1 MKKAISILLS
11 LVMLFSVTAGMNITA
26 KAIGQYGVDLNSAGY
41 NSQNIYKNRPQ
52 CTWYC
57 WGRAY
62 EKLGV
67 SLPKWSNAISW
78 DDYADADP
86 NYSVG
91 TVARANSIMVEN
103 DTSGDGHGHVMFVE
117 KVENGYAYITEGNWL
132 SSDYHEDRINLSTM
146 VRDSWTSH
154 TLSPVRYIYL
164 DKTYNQ
170 KPSNVK
176 IALEKTSFYSSEH
189 ITYYCSGNDVSY
201 YVISI
206 YNSTGSI
213 LETVR
218 INPGEYCIR
227 YYNPGTYSV
236 YCEAFNNC
244 GSTFSNT
251 IKFNVKTPTNP
262 YDVKLSLEKTNFFT
276 DEHITYYCTGKEVS
290 YYVLS
295 IYNSSGTIVETVR
308 INPGDY
314 CIRYYDVGTYTAYC
328 EAFNSCGKT
337 FSNNVSFAVK
347 QKCKVHTWSSGVTTE
362 KSTCTAT
369 GTKLYTCTVCGETK
383 TETIKAK
390 GHTTVI
396 DKAVPSTCT
405 TDGKTEGSHCS
416 VCNAVIK
423 KQNVVK
429 ATGHKPVTV
438 KGTPATF
445 KAAGKTDGKKCSV
458 CGKVLTA
465 QKTIAKLGS
474 PSLSKVTAGKKQ
486 FKATWKSV
494 SSIDGYQI
502 QYSTSSTFKSGNK
515 TVTVSGYKSTSK
527 PVTKLTAKKKYYVH
541 IRAYKTINGKKQYS
555 AWSKSKTV
563 TTKK

>member
-1 MKKAISILLS
+1 M
-11 LVMLFSVTAGMNITA
+11 
-26 KAIGQYGVDLNSAGY
+26 
-41 NSQNIYKNRPQ
+41 
-52 CTWYC
+52 
-57 WGRAY
+57 
-62 EKLGV
+62 
-67 SLPKWSNAISW
+67 
-78 DDYADADP
+78 
-86 NYSVG
+86 
-91 TVARANSIMVEN
+91 
-103 DTSGDGHGHVMFVE
+103 
-117 KVENGYAYITEGNWL
+117 
-132 SSDYHEDRINLSTM
+132 
-146 VRDSWTSH
+146 
-154 TLSPVRYIYL
+154 
-164 DKTYNQ
+164 
-170 KPSNVK
+170 
-176 IALEKTSFYSSEH
+176 
-189 ITYYCSGNDVSY
+189 SY
-201 YVISI
+201 YVLSI
-206 YNSTGSI
+206 YNSTGNVV
-213 LETVR
+213 ETVR
-218 INPGEYCIR
+218 INPGEYCTR
-227 YYNPGTYSV
+227 YYDPGTYIV

-244 GSTFSNT
+244 GNTFSNT
-251 IKFNVKTPTNP
+251 IQFVVKPPTNP
-262 YDVKLSLEKTNFFT
+262 YDVVLDLEKTSFFT
-276 DEHITYYCTGKEVS
+276 DEHVTYYCDGKEVY

-295 IYNSSGTIVETVR
+295 IYDSAGNVVETVR
-308 INPGDY
+308 LNPGDY
-314 CIRYYDVGTYTAYC
+314 CTRYYNPGTYTAYC

-337 FSNNVSFAVK
+337 FSNNVKFTVK
-347 QKCKVHTWSSGVTTE
+347 QRCSNHTWNSGTINKKT
-362 KSTCTAT
+362 TCTTT

-465 QKTIAKLGS
+465 QKTIPKLGS

-486 FKATWKSV
+486 FKATWKSI

-502 QYSTSSTFKSGNK
+502 QYSTSSSFKSGNK

-527 PVTKLTAKKKYYVH
+527 TVTKLTAKKKYYVR
-541 IRAYKTINGKKQYS
+541 IRGYKTISGKKQYS